1 MTVYVV
7 QEVPGRNILGARS
20 YGDLKVLLPPN
31 TNIVLSP
38 APTVRRIRQALSEFS
53 SSDYLLLMGDPAV
66 IGLACAIAAQIKVGR
81 YSILKW
87 DRIEK
92 DYYPVEINL
101 NSAHSKEDSHG

>member
-1 MTVYVV
+1 LSSVYVV

-38 APTVRRIRQALSEFS
+38 APTVRRIKEGLKDFS
-53 SSDYLLLMGDPAV
+53 SEDYLLLMGDPAV
-66 IGLACAIAAQIKVGR
+66 IGLACAIASQINVGR

-92 DYYPVEINL
+92 DYYPVEIDIH
-101 NSAHSKEDSHG
+101 SASKGVMA